1 MPLSLEITSLRGRWW
16 MEVDRWKGEVLG
28 LPQKFDLGHFCT
40 ENMGGRRERRKDGE
54 RERRENAC
62 ERQYMYMVMVV
73 VVLEGSLYTLNIYKI

>member
-1 MPLSLEITSLRGRWW
+1 

-40 ENMGGRRERRKDGE
+40 ENVGGRRERRKDGE

-62 ERQYMYMVMVV
+62 ERQTVCVYGDGGG
-73 VVLEGSLYTLNIYKI
+73 GSRGQFIYTKHL